1 MACLVIKR
9 DCYFPL
15 RMGSPILICNY
26 MLFKHRGEC
35 PWLLCSLLYHHNK
48 CQHHWLSAF
57 GFKVSIL
64 FTFTLTMKRVYPADS
79 FICHSFAPF
88 TVLPLM
94 CLMDHG
100 RKAVPLCVHVVCVCV
115 WCVCVVP
122 GSAPVTST
130 LWHWRA
136 TMMNALIEWSK
147 DTPG

>member
-48 CQHHWLSAF
+48 CQHHWLSACSLN
-57 GFKVSIL
+57 VSL
-64 FTFTLTMKRVYPADS
+64 LLSFPLTTPCVCVCVSSRFRSA
-79 FICHSFAPF
+79 SFA
-88 TVLPLM
+88 VLPLM
-94 CLMDHG
+94 WLMDHG
-100 RKAVPLCVHVVCVCV
+100 STSVCVCV
-115 WCVCVVP
+115 CVCVCVISVCVVP
-122 GSAPVTST
+122 GIAPVTPT
-130 LWHWRA
+130 EWHWRA
-136 TMMNALIEWSK
+136 TMMNALMEWSK